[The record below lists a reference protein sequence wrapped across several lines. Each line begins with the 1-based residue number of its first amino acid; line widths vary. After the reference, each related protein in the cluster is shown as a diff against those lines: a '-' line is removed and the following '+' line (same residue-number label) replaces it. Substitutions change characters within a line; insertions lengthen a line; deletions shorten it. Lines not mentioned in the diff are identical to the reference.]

1 MVYGKETFMKKLILL
16 LRNKYFRIGILLLIF
31 LFILNRF
38 VSGKRKT
45 GELITYRVR
54 RQDLV
59 ISVIEGGSLT
69 PLRSQKIVNQ
79 VPGRRN
85 ILEVV
90 EEGTRITEEDVKN
103 RKVLIKLDSE
113 DLEEKAKQLRIS
125 VENSW
130 ASYMEAQQNLEILKK
145 QNESDI
151 KKAELNVKFTKMD
164 LEKYLG
170 GKLADKVIKE
180 REIDYMELIKNP
192 ELGGEA
198 LKRKRELENKIAL
211 AKEEVERA
219 KDRVEWSEK
228 LAKRGYITN
237 SELEADKLSLKQKE
251 VDLEQAKLEYELFL
265 NYDFPKKVEELLSE
279 YTEALSE
286 LERVKARCKSK
297 LIQAEANVKSKKATY
312 LMNKN
317 RLKEIEK
324 QIKNCT
330 IIATQPGFV
339 IYATSSRPWRVE
351 SPIQPGTTV
360 RQFQELLVLPD
371 LSSMGVEVK
380 IHESSIEKV
389 KPGQKAII
397 KVDAFPEKI
406 FTGTVKKIALMPDPM
421 LKWLNPDI
429 NVYVAQIAFDK
440 SYEFLKP
447 GMSAEVEIII
457 KKLKNVIAIPVTAL
471 IFKGKKIYCN
481 LLQGRRLIMRELK
494 LGESNDVMVE
504 VKEGLKEGDIVVIG
518 QGEIAPSMKEKEFQ
532 KKGKFRKEER
542 LKKKKR

>member
-1 MVYGKETFMKKLILL
+1 
-16 LRNKYFRIGILLLIF
+16 
-31 LFILNRF
+31 
-38 VSGKRKT
+38 
-45 GELITYRVR
+45 
-54 RQDLV
+54 
-59 ISVIEGGSLT
+59 
-69 PLRSQKIVNQ
+69 
-79 VPGRRN
+79 
-85 ILEVV
+85 LEVV